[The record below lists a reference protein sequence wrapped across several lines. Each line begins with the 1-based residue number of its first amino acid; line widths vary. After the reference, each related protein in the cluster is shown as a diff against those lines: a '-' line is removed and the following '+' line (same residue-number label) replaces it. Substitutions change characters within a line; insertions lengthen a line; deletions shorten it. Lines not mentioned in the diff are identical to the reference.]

1 MTEQEI
7 LENFSHRN
15 LNLKINNYIFCG
27 TNDLSIL
34 DKIPSVCSISS
45 TESDIDIDYAINV
58 KIDLE
63 EVNVKDVL
71 SYTLQ
76 ALKDLSL
83 LDVTFDYNL
92 EFNNKFDLI
101 KFQNVLY
108 NYGKVVQIIFSNVE
122 ELDIK
127 EQMLFN
133 EIYHFNS
140 IYFNANSFIKN
151 NNFQSYSLNNGQ
163 VLDDREDYT
172 KVNVNKRIVLENNI
186 MKNKVLEKKK
196 IQQNNT

>member
-7 LENFSHRN
+7 LENFRYRN
-15 LNLKINNYIFCG
+15 LNLKTNNYIFCG
-27 TNDLSIL
+27 ANDLSIL

-63 EVNVKDVL
+63 EVNIKDVL

-108 NYGKVVQIIFSNVE
+108 NYGKVVQMIFSNVE

-172 KVNVNKRIVLENNI
+172 KVNVIKRIIPENNI

>member
-15 LNLKINNYIFCG
+15 LNLKTNNYIFCG
-27 TNDLSIL
+27 VNDLSIL
-34 DKIPSVCSISS
+34 DKIPTVCSISS

-63 EVNVKDVL
+63 EVNVQDVL

-108 NYGKVVQIIFSNVE
+108 NYGKVVQMIFSNVE

-140 IYFNANSFIKN
+140 IY
-151 NNFQSYSLNNGQ
+151 
-163 VLDDREDYT
+163 
-172 KVNVNKRIVLENNI
+172 
-186 MKNKVLEKKK
+186 
-196 IQQNNT
+196 

>member
-1 MTEQEI
+1 MTEQEM
-7 LENFSHRN
+7 LENFRHRN
-15 LNLKINNYIFCG
+15 LNLKTNNYIFCG
-27 TNDLSIL
+27 VNDLSIL

-108 NYGKVVQIIFSNVE
+108 NYGKVVQMIFSNVE

-172 KVNVNKRIVLENNI
+172 KVNVIKRIIPENNI

>member
-7 LENFSHRN
+7 LENFRYRN
-15 LNLKINNYIFCG
+15 LNLKTNNYIFCG
-27 TNDLSIL
+27 ANDLSIL

-63 EVNVKDVL
+63 EVNIKDVL

-83 LDVTFDYNL
+83 LDVTLDYNL

-108 NYGKVVQIIFSNVE
+108 NYGKVVQMIFSNVE

-172 KVNVNKRIVLENNI
+172 KVNVIKRIIPENNI

>member
-7 LENFSHRN
+7 LENFRYRN
-15 LNLKINNYIFCG
+15 LNLKTNNYIFCG
-27 TNDLSIL
+27 ANDLSIL

-83 LDVTFDYNL
+83 LDVTLDYNL

-108 NYGKVVQIIFSNVE
+108 NYGKVVQMIFSNVE

-172 KVNVNKRIVLENNI
+172 KVNVIKRIIPENNI

>member
-7 LENFSHRN
+7 LENFRHRN
-15 LNLKINNYIFCG
+15 LNLKTNNYIFCG
-27 TNDLSIL
+27 VNDLSIL

-45 TESDIDIDYAINV
+45 TESNIDIDYAINV

-83 LDVTFDYNL
+83 LDVTLDYNL

-108 NYGKVVQIIFSNVE
+108 NYGKVVQMIFSNVE

-172 KVNVNKRIVLENNI
+172 KVNVIKRIIPENNI

>member
-1 MTEQEI
+1 MTKQEI
-7 LENFSHRN
+7 LENFRHRN
-15 LNLKINNYIFCG
+15 LNLKTNNYIFCG
-27 TNDLSIL
+27 VNDLSIL

-45 TESDIDIDYAINV
+45 TESDIDYAINV

-71 SYTLQ
+71 SYILQ

-108 NYGKVVQIIFSNVE
+108 NYGKVVQMIFSNV
-122 ELDIK
+122 
-127 EQMLFN
+127 
-133 EIYHFNS
+133 
-140 IYFNANSFIKN
+140 
-151 NNFQSYSLNNGQ
+151 
-163 VLDDREDYT
+163 
-172 KVNVNKRIVLENNI
+172 
-186 MKNKVLEKKK
+186 
-196 IQQNNT
+196 